1 MVVIIKY
8 QWLLEHQKLD
18 EEIQLLK
25 WKINKAEMELERWLD
40 PNDLGR
46 IKLTNESKSSNLEED
61 IKKQK
66 AYLNEKELAMEALM
80 IMINRFKGLDNKILK
95 MKYIEGMS
103 LKDISEEL
111 NYSYQHIM
119 NRHAQIVKIIHFIE
133 DL

>member
-25 WKINKAEMELERWLD
+25 WKINKAELELERWLD

-61 IKKQK
+61 IKNQK

-119 NRHAQIVKIIHFIE
+119 NRHAQIVKTIHFIE